1 MSLLD
6 IVGIPICAP
15 LAFRLGRSRYER
27 GDKENQRERER
38 DREIEKERRKR
49 EMNCRQRD
57 MACIQI

>member
-27 GDKENQRERER
+27 GNKENQRER
-38 DREIEKERRKR
+38 DREIEKERGER

-57 MACIQI
+57 MVCVHI